1 MKYHKISSNSACSDI
16 FFPFFLSF
24 VWVKILWGF
33 MKFFSKVFLK
43 ISAFYLEKQKSFIPK
58 KIFFRPLSISKQKSF
73 VDWLNFPGRFW
84 LRQYRKN
91 VCLTT
96 MWKAE
101 NVVNQTLPKLESVVS
116 RVRDS
121 EPSTIVDL
129 TKNLLFLLHF
139 YGFIVIPWYL
149 SKWRTVKKW
158 TNIMVAVFRRYYF
171 ASQGL
176 KLW

>member
-1 MKYHKISSNSACSDI
+1 MIELKFCKVSRNSISKWTWKFQPYILKNKKVL
-16 FFPFFLSF
+16 FL
-24 VWVKILWGF
+24 
-33 MKFFSKVFLK
+33 
-43 ISAFYLEKQKSFIPK
+43 K
-58 KIFFRPLSISKQKSF
+58 KIFFWPLSISKQKSF
-73 VDWLNFPGRFW
+73 VYWLNFPGRFW

-139 YGFIVIPWYL
+139 YGFIVSPWYF
-149 SKWRTVKKW
+149 SKRTTVKNW

>member
-1 MKYHKISSNSACSDI
+1 MKKTSQNFNSFSSFRQLLFS
-16 FFPFFLSF
+16 FFLSVVWLSWNF
-24 VWVKILWGF
+24 VRFHKILF
-33 MKFFSKVFLK
+33 QTV
-43 ISAFYLEKQKSFIPK
+43 AFYLEKKSFIPK
-58 KIFFRPLSISKQKSF
+58 KNCFWPLSISKQKSF

-139 YGFIVIPWYL
+139 YGFIVGPWYF
-149 SKWRTVKKW
+149 SKRKTVKNW
-158 TNIMVAVFRRYYF
+158 TNIMVADFRRYYDRN
-171 ASQGL
+171 
-176 KLW
+176 KK